1 MAKKFGKFLLF
12 TAAVSGAA
20 AAAYYY
26 MRKKD
31 TDGATLEDED
41 YDDFSED
48 LDEDAETVKN
58 YVPLTPDTKAS
69 DTNASDEEKKED
81 TFVPLDQVAQSA
93 DTAEAGEDS
102 KAASEVEEFFDE
114 EDATDEEP
122 PVNDN

>member
-12 TAAVSGAA
+12 TAAVSGVA

-31 TDGATLEDED
+31 TDSATLEDED

-48 LDEDAETVKN
+48 LDEDAEATKN
-58 YVPLTPDTKAS
+58 YVPLTSDTKAS
-69 DTNASDEEKKED
+69 EEEKKED
-81 TFVPLDQVAQSA
+81 TFVPLNQMAQSA
-93 DTAEAGEDS
+93 DAAETGEDS
-102 KAASEVEEFFDE
+102 KADPAVEEFFDE
-114 EDATDEEP
+114 EDDTDEEP